1 MATCGGGGG
10 AGASLYDDDVFVIA
24 IATRT
29 TGVRRFLER
38 RGVCW
43 AYALHDDD
51 DDDDDVELEDWQSAD
66 AIGAARENDDEI
78 VVVSQGDRGDTAREG
93 VW

>member
-38 RGVCW
+38 RGVC
-43 AYALHDDD
+43 
-51 DDDDDVELEDWQSAD
+51 
-66 AIGAARENDDEI
+66 
-78 VVVSQGDRGDTAREG
+78 
-93 VW
+93 